1 MKTTVVGAL
10 LLLSLICTVEAIP
23 SPSCEGLCELAKN
36 DCVDLRCVHN
46 TIPCLY
52 DCYDENAQCKARCP
66 GKK

>member
-23 SPSCEGLCELAKN
+23 SLSCYGQCEVERN
-36 DCVDLRCVHN
+36 DCVDLLCVDN
-46 TIPCLY
+46 TVSCSY
-52 DCYDENAQCKARCP
+52 CFDKNTECKRKCD